1 MRQRFVFVVL
11 LNLILLLSMSLSNAQ
26 DERLQIVGSHSI
38 LSDVIANVAGDVADV
53 TSVMPKGADP
63 HSFLPSP
70 SDLTAL
76 ADADVVFI
84 NGAFFEEGLLEVI
97 ENAGDDMN
105 IVTASSCVEIIA
117 FGGHDEHGDEEHA
130 HEEGEEHRDE
140 EHEDEEGED
149 HEHGDEEHAHEE
161 GEDHEHGDEEH
172 SEMGDMSAI
181 AMLCEQHYAEM
192 EALHEDSHE
201 HGDEEHEE
209 GEEHAHDEDEDHEHG
224 DEEHEHGKVETLG
237 ALYQADCGEG
247 HDGHNDEE
255 EGEHEE
261 GDEHGDEHDHGA
273 CDPHVWMEPHN
284 VMYWTMLI
292 RDTLIELD
300 PANADVYTANA
311 SEYLETV
318 DALVHDFVI
327 PMVETLPE
335 ENRVLITNHDAF
347 GYFVARYE
355 FEVVGTIIPSLSTLA
370 EASTADVAETID
382 LIREQNIPAIF
393 AETTVSDDL
402 AQQIAEETGAQLYI
416 LYSGSL
422 SDEDG
427 PASTYI
433 DYIRYNV
440 TTIVEA
446 LGGGM

>member
-1 MRQRFVFVVL
+1 MRKSSLFFV
-11 LNLILLLSMSLSNAQ
+11 LLLSLLTVIAPITGAQ
-26 DERLQIVGSHSI
+26 EARLQVVGSHSI

-53 TSVMPKGADP
+53 ISLMPRGADP
-63 HSFLPSP
+63 HSFQPTP

-84 NGAFFEEGLLEVI
+84 NGAFFEEGLLEAI
-97 ENAGDDMN
+97 ENASDDMN

-117 FGGHDEHGDEEHA
+117 FGGHD
-130 HEEGEEHRDE
+130 HEE
-140 EHEDEEGED
+140 EHEDEDHDHEEEHEDED
-149 HEHGDEEHAHEE
+149 HDHEE
-161 GEDHEHGDEEH
+161 GE
-172 SEMGDMSAI
+172 MSAI
-181 AMLCEQHYAEM
+181 GQLCDQHYAEM
-192 EALHEDSHE
+192 EALHEEEHE
-201 HGDEEHEE
+201 DEDHDHEE
-209 GEEHAHDEDEDHEHG
+209 GEDHEHS
-224 DEEHEHGKVETLG
+224 HVETLG

-247 HDGHNDEE
+247 HEHEGEEHEE
-255 EGEHEE
+255 EEHEE
-261 GDEHGDEHDHGA
+261 GEEHEHAHGA

-300 PANADVYTANA
+300 PANAETYTANA
-311 SEYLETV
+311 ATYLEELDTL
-318 DALVHDFVI
+318 AHDFI
-327 PMVETLPE
+327 APMVESVPE
-335 ENRVLITNHDAF
+335 ENRVLVTNHDAF
-347 GYFVARYE
+347 GYFAARAE
-355 FEVVGTIIPSLSTLA
+355 FEIVGTIIPSSSTLA
-370 EASTADVAETID
+370 EASTADIANIID
-382 LIREQNIPAIF
+382 LIREENILAIF

-402 AQQIAEETGAQLYI
+402 AQQIADETGTQVYV

-422 SDEDG
+422 SDADG